1 MKWKGRKS
9 SSNVT
14 DKRGETVART
24 AGAGAIWHLVGRTF
38 GMKGILWLIGIV
50 AVLWMTGLVDPSTFL
65 GGGVQTSKE
74 LYHGSQVEKVSLE
87 FVVVVLG

>member
-24 AGAGAIWHLVGRTF
+24 AVDGQIFHLVGRSF
-38 GMKGILWLIGIV
+38 GMKGFLWLIGIV
-50 AVLWMTGLVDPSTFL
+50 AVLWMT
-65 GGGVQTSKE
+65 
-74 LYHGSQVEKVSLE
+74 
-87 FVVVVLG
+87 